1 MAPSDQVLD
10 ELTELAAV
18 EHAVIAE
25 YLQIAYVLGHRL
37 PDPAPGPAGPAI
49 ANTAQKILS
58 MAQFVEM
65 KHLKLVNEFLVASGR
80 PAQLGQ
86 AIGIDHSLG
95 SGAMTIF
102 GPLQEDDLLALVER
116 ETALAKAVDARYA
129 RLRPEVDPED
139 PGLGLGPTLELVLDR
154 CGHHAEDMAEFTGM
168 LTALNST
175 DYLRV
180 RRQTPSGALEQALHK
195 AAQSHY
201 GLILAL
207 LSASL
212 NHPDDD
218 LSNSLLSQ
226 AITAMDSMDLFNAQL
241 VGRGL
246 LPNLSPPS
254 P

>member
-25 YLQIAYVLGHRL
+25 YLQIAYVLGHGL
-37 PDPAPGPAGPAI
+37 PDPAPRPDGPAI
-49 ANTAQKILS
+49 AEAAAKILG

-65 KHLKLVNEFLVASGR
+65 KHLKLVNELLVASGR

-86 AIGIDHSLG
+86 AVGIDHSLG
-95 SGAMTIF
+95 SGAMTVF
-102 GPLQEDDLLALVER
+102 GPLREDDLLALVDR

-139 PGLGLGPTLELVLDR
+139 PGLTLGPTLELVLDR

-168 LTALNST
+168 LAELNSA

-180 RRQTPSGALEQALHK
+180 RRQTPSGPLEEALHK
-195 AAQSHY
+195 AGESHY
-201 GLILAL
+201 GLIVAL

-212 NHPDDD
+212 NHPNDE
-218 LSNSLLSQ
+218 LSSSLLSQ
-226 AITAMDSMDLFNAQL
+226 AVTAMDSMDRFNAQL

-246 LPNLSPPS
+246 LPHLSPPS

>member
-1 MAPSDQVLD
+1 MAPSDRVLD

-25 YLQIAYVLGHRL
+25 YLQIAYVLGHGL

-49 ANTAQKILS
+49 ADAAQKILS

-86 AIGIDHSLG
+86 AVGIDHGLG
-95 SGAMTIF
+95 SGAMTVF
-102 GPLQEDDLLALVER
+102 GPLREDDLLVLVER

-129 RLRPEVDPED
+129 RLRPEVDPQD
-139 PGLGLGPTLELVLDR
+139 PGLGLGPTLELALDR

-168 LTALNST
+168 LAALNSA

-180 RRQTPSGALEQALHK
+180 RRQTPSGALEQALHR
-195 AAQSHY
+195 AGQSHY

-218 LSNSLLSQ
+218 LSSSLLSQ

-246 LPNLSPPS
+246 LPKLSS
-254 P
+254 PNP

>member
-49 ANTAQKILS
+49 ADTAQKILS

-65 KHLKLVNEFLVASGR
+65 RHLKLVNEFLVASGR

-86 AIGIDHSLG
+86 AVGIDHSLG
-95 SGAMTIF
+95 SGAMTVF
-102 GPLQEDDLLALVER
+102 GPLREDDLLALVER

-129 RLRPEVDPED
+129 RLRPEVDPA
-139 PGLGLGPTLELVLDR
+139 LGLGPTLELVLDR

-168 LTALNST
+168 LAALNSAH
-175 DYLRV
+175 YLRV

-195 AAQSHY
+195 AGQSHY

>member
-1 MAPSDQVLD
+1 MAPSDHVLD

-49 ANTAQKILS
+49 ADAAEKILS

-65 KHLKLVNEFLVASGR
+65 KHLKLVNEFLVASGH

-86 AIGIDHSLG
+86 AVGIDHGLG
-95 SGAMTIF
+95 SGAMTVF
-102 GPLQEDDLLALVER
+102 GPLREDDLLALLER
-116 ETALAKAVDARYA
+116 ETALGKAVDARYA

-139 PGLGLGPTLELVLDR
+139 PGLSTLKLVLDG
-154 CGHHAEDMAEFTGM
+154 CGHHAEDMAEFTRM
-168 LTALNST
+168 LAALNSA
-175 DYLRV
+175 DYLRI
-180 RRQTPSGALEQALHK
+180 RRQTPSGGLEQALHK
-195 AAQSHY
+195 AGQSHY

-226 AITAMDSMDLFNAQL
+226 AIAAMDSMDLFNAQL

>member
-1 MAPSDQVLD
+1 
-10 ELTELAAV
+10 
-18 EHAVIAE
+18 
-25 YLQIAYVLGHRL
+25 
-37 PDPAPGPAGPAI
+37 
-49 ANTAQKILS
+49 
-58 MAQFVEM
+58 
-65 KHLKLVNEFLVASGR
+65 
-80 PAQLGQ
+80 
-86 AIGIDHSLG
+86 
-95 SGAMTIF
+95 
-102 GPLQEDDLLALVER
+102 
-116 ETALAKAVDARYA
+116 
-129 RLRPEVDPED
+129 
-139 PGLGLGPTLELVLDR
+139 LGPTLELVLDR

-168 LTALNST
+168 LAALNSA
-175 DYLRV
+175 DHVRV

-195 AAQSHY
+195 ADQSHY

>member
-37 PDPAPGPAGPAI
+37 PDPAPGPAGPVI
-49 ANTAQKILS
+49 ADTAQKILS

-86 AIGIDHSLG
+86 AVGIDHSLG
-95 SGAMTIF
+95 SGAMTVF
-102 GPLQEDDLLALVER
+102 GPLREDDLLALVER

-129 RLRPEVDPED
+129 RLRPEVDP
-139 PGLGLGPTLELVLDR
+139 GLGLGPTLELVLDR

-168 LTALNST
+168 LAALNSA

-195 AAQSHY
+195 AGQSH
-201 GLILAL
+201 
-207 LSASL
+207 
-212 NHPDDD
+212 
-218 LSNSLLSQ
+218 
-226 AITAMDSMDLFNAQL
+226 
-241 VGRGL
+241 
-246 LPNLSPPS
+246 
-254 P
+254 

>member
-1 MAPSDQVLD
+1 
-10 ELTELAAV
+10 
-18 EHAVIAE
+18 
-25 YLQIAYVLGHRL
+25 VLGHRL

-49 ANTAQKILS
+49 ADTAQKILI

-86 AIGIDHSLG
+86 AVGIDHSLG
-95 SGAMTIF
+95 SGAMTVF
-102 GPLQEDDLLALVER
+102 GPLREDDLLALVER

-129 RLRPEVDPED
+129 RLRPKVNPEG
-139 PGLGLGPTLELVLDR
+139 PSLGSGPALELVLDR
-154 CGHHAEDMAEFTGM
+154 CGQHVEDMAEFTGM
-168 LTALNST
+168 LAALNSA

-180 RRQTPSGALEQALHK
+180 RRQRPSGALEQALHK
-195 AAQSHY
+195 AAQCHY

-218 LSNSLLSQ
+218 LSSSLLSQ
-226 AITAMDSMDLFNAQL
+226 ATTAMDSMDLFNAQL

-246 LPNLSPPS
+246 LPNLSPPN

>member
-37 PDPAPGPAGPAI
+37 PDPAPGPVGPAI
-49 ANTAQKILS
+49 ADAAQKILS

-86 AIGIDHSLG
+86 AVGIDHSLG
-95 SGAMTIF
+95 SGAMTVF
-102 GPLQEDDLLALVER
+102 GPLREDDLLALVER
-116 ETALAKAVDARYA
+116 ETALAKAIDARYA

-168 LTALNST
+168 LAALNSA

-180 RRQTPSGALEQALHK
+180 RRQTPSGALEQALHE
-195 AAQSHY
+195 ADQSHY

>member
-1 MAPSDQVLD
+1 
-10 ELTELAAV
+10 
-18 EHAVIAE
+18 
-25 YLQIAYVLGHRL
+25 
-37 PDPAPGPAGPAI
+37 
-49 ANTAQKILS
+49 

-65 KHLKLVNEFLVASGR
+65 RHLKLVNEFLVASGR

-86 AIGIDHSLG
+86 AVVIDHGVG
-95 SGAMTIF
+95 SGAMTVF
-102 GPLQEDDLLALVER
+102 GPLREHDLLALVAR

-154 CGHHAEDMAEFTGM
+154 CGRRAEDLVEFTGM
-168 LTALNST
+168 LAALNSA

-180 RRQTPSGALEQALHK
+180 RRQTPSGALEEALHK
-195 AAQSHY
+195 AGRSHY

-207 LSASL
+207 LSACL

-218 LSNSLLSQ
+218 LSDSLLSQ

-246 LPNLSPPS
+246 LPNLSPSSPS
-254 P
+254 RQASHPAGRTRFPGSGNAARR

>member
-1 MAPSDQVLD
+1 MAPRDQVLD

-37 PDPAPGPAGPAI
+37 PDPAPGPAGSAI
-49 ANTAQKILS
+49 ADAAQKILS

-86 AIGIDHSLG
+86 AVGIDHSLG
-95 SGAMTIF
+95 SGAMTVF
-102 GPLQEDDLLALVER
+102 GPLREDDLLALVER
-116 ETALAKAVDARYA
+116 ETALAKAIDARYA

-139 PGLGLGPTLELVLDR
+139 PGLGLGPLELVLDR
-154 CGHHAEDMAEFTGM
+154 CGHHAEDMAEFTRM
-168 LTALNST
+168 LAALNSA

-195 AAQSHY
+195 AGQSHY